1 MVFVAVFL
9 PLCRN
14 LQTLWCCDF
23 RFSSHTH
30 QSRTECAASRGFRL
44 LNAWAHQ
51 NVEIVFW
58 SSFASRQNAVH
69 FHRKKN
75 TSTLCS
81 SSSSLFFFT
90 SSCYALV
97 TLMLTKSEEVSKKA
111 ENHSKGNG
119 GELLQVYYIC
129 CYTEKI
135 FHNESVFHLLG
146 WISDYNSKQRNFH
159 CSWNII

>member
-58 SSFASRQNAVH
+58 SSFASRQDAVH

-75 TSTLCS
+75 TSALWS

-90 SSCYALV
+90 SICYALV
-97 TLMLTKSEEVSKKA
+97 MLMLTKSEEVSKKA
-111 ENHSKGNG
+111 D
-119 GELLQVYYIC
+119 YIC

-146 WISDYNSKQRNFH
+146 LISDYNSKQRNFH